1 MKIAYSNKNVE
12 VVYTN
17 DVITSLNSI
26 IYSEKKIVIT
36 DEVVYSFYKN
46 IINEISNDLY
56 ILKNGEDSKNF
67 DNVIKIIEVMLNKN
81 YNKTDYIICFGGG
94 MVGDIGGFV
103 SSIYKRGIKFINIPT
118 TLISQVDSS
127 IGGKNGINHLGFKN
141 QIGQIFH
148 PDYIIIN
155 TNFLKTLPKEEYLS
169 GLGEVIK
176 YAVLFDEEMF
186 NSLYVGNFNLES
198 IIKKCIKYKIDI
210 TVQDEFDQ
218 HIRNCLNFGHTIG
231 HAIEAKYHI
240 PHGIAVGYGLFYESK
255 NELIKQLLIKYGW
268 DFSKEFEDLKNY
280 ILKDKKIR
288 NNKISIIKLIKIGEF
303 VIEEVPVDEYL

>member
-26 IYSEKKIVIT
+26 IYSEKKMVIT

-186 NSLYVGNFNLES
+186 NSLYVGSFNLES

-210 TVQDEFDQ
+210 TVQDEYDQ

-288 NNKISIIKLIKIGEF
+288 NNKILIIKLIKIGEF